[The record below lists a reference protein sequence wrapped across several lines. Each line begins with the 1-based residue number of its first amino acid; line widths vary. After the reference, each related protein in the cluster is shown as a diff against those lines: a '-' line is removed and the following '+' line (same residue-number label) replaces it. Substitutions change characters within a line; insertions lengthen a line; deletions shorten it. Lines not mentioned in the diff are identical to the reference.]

1 MKIPSRLAQTM
12 KRVRVLLAEDGWA
25 MARHLG
31 AILAQDFEVLAT
43 VSDGLAL
50 VRLARQMHPDVIV
63 TDISMPGITG
73 LEAVARLLGE
83 REDLGIVFITVHGEP
98 QMVSHAMELAPC
110 AYVLKSDA
118 GEDLL
123 PAVHAAMARRRYVS
137 GSIQYP
143 GLN

>member
-1 MKIPSRLAQTM
+1 MKACPFLAFAM

-25 MARHLG
+25 MARQLS
-31 AILAQDFEVLAT
+31 AILAQDCEVLAT

-50 VRLARQMHPDVIV
+50 VRMARQMHPDVVV

-98 QMVSHAMELAPC
+98 QMVTHAMELAPC
-110 AYVLKSDA
+110 AYVLKADA

-123 PAVHAAMARRRYVS
+123 PAVHAAMERRRYVS
-137 GSIQYP
+137 ASIHYP